1 MHHLLS
7 DSIAVNL
14 PLGAIAAVVVFFIL
28 QPVNNKDP
36 DRFKDKTWLQ
46 IVAKFDPIGTAIFM
60 PSIICL
66 LLALTWGGQKYAWS
80 NWRVILVLVIF
91 GILIIFWAVQQCFAG
106 DNAIVPR
113 KIITQRTVACASIYT
128 MFASAAFA
136 LIIFYVPL

>member
-1 MHHLLS
+1 M
-7 DSIAVNL
+7 
-14 PLGAIAAVVVFFIL
+14 VFFNL
-28 QPVNNKDP
+28 VTVNNKDP
-36 DRFKDKTWLQ
+36 DRFKDRTWRQ

-66 LLALTWGGQKYAWS
+66 LLALTWGGQQYAWS

-91 GILIIFWAVQQCFAG
+91 GVSIIVWGVQQWFAG

-136 LIIFYVPL
+136 LIIFYLPLW